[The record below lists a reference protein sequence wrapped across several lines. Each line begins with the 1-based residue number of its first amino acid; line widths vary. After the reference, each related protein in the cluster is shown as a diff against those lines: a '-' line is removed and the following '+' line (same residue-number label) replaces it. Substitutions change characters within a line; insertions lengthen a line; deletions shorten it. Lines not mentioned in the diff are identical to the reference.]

1 MLNHLR
7 DRIEDALRRATE
19 VEQLLADPETVR
31 DAPRLA
37 SLGRE
42 HHRLAE
48 TVTQASRLRAAER
61 ELAEAREFAN
71 GDDEEFAAE
80 ARREVDRLTAELAEL
95 EKTLVPLL
103 IPRDPLDDRPAI
115 FEVRAGTGGDEAA
128 LFAADLL
135 RMYSRFIERRGW
147 RVEAI
152 QHSDG
157 TLGGVKEAVFKVLGD
172 GAFGLLRWE
181 SGVHRVQRVP
191 ATESQGRIHTSA
203 ATVAVLPEA
212 EEVDVRIE
220 DKDLRIDVFRSSGPG
235 GQSVNTTDS
244 AVRITH
250 IPTGIV
256 VSQQDQKSQLQ
267 NKAKGMEVLRS
278 RLLDLRLSEQEAER
292 SRMRKSQVSTGD
304 RSAKIRTYNFPQGRV
319 TDHRVGL
326 TLYDI
331 DRVMDGDLTPFLDAL
346 ALANAEEK
354 LSG

>member
-1 MLNHLR
+1 MEM
-7 DRIEDALRRATE
+7 ISFSEGA
-19 VEQLLADPETVR
+19 
-31 DAPRLA
+31 
-37 SLGRE
+37 
-42 HHRLAE
+42 
-48 TVTQASRLRAAER
+48 
-61 ELAEAREFAN
+61 
-71 GDDEEFAAE
+71 
-80 ARREVDRLTAELAEL
+80 
-95 EKTLVPLL
+95 
-103 IPRDPLDDRPAI
+103 
-115 FEVRAGTGGDEAA
+115 
-128 LFAADLL
+128 
-135 RMYSRFIERRGW
+135 
-147 RVEAI
+147 
-152 QHSDG
+152 
-157 TLGGVKEAVFKVLGD
+157 LGGVKEVVFKVSGD
-172 GAFGLLRWE
+172 GAFGVLRWE

-191 ATESQGRIHTSA
+191 ATETQGRIHTSA

-267 NKAKGMEVLRS
+267 NKQKAMDVLRS

-292 SRMRKSQVSTGD
+292 SRLRKSQVSTGD

-331 DRVMDGDLTPFLDAL
+331 DGIMNGDITPFIDAL
-346 ALANAEEK
+346 ALANAEER